1 MEKIAFISG
10 GIFIYWSSIIL
21 ALAALAAITIFA
33 AVYLAKSDDL
43 VGASVTIPL
52 AMVAS
57 IVLSRLIH
65 WYCRSDAY
73 ESMGAALTDYTKGGY
88 ALMGVFIACLAVAAL
103 LRLFRVVKNLRQM
116 YDSMA
121 IGAGAGIAVGRLAS
135 LFNASD
141 RGMALSENVGFP
153 FAFPVTNTVSGVV
166 ENRLATFM
174 IQSGVVTVVLVLL
187 VLYMVIS
194 KVAKREIP
202 EGDVALIFLLAY
214 GASQIVCDS
223 TRYDSLFLRSN
234 GFISVVQILGL
245 VAMVVPIVVFS
256 VRAVKNM
263 GIKKIHFVFW
273 VLILGMMG
281 LAGYMEYYVQRHG
294 NEAAFAYSLMSG
306 ALICVVLVALTIRTM
321 GNIAK
326 SKKTVNIQAEKLVET
341 VNGTAT
347 DKTKEKEDSKK
358 ELPKEPKVE
367 QKAQPKE
374 VREEPRIAFPVA
386 FPEAPSEVPQ
396 EELPKKLPVAFP
408 KASAEEIPEKLPKK
422 LPVAFPKE
430 NVEES

>member
-21 ALAALAAITIFA
+21 ALAALAAITVFA

-43 VGASVTIPL
+43 VGASVTVPL

-73 ESMGAALTDYTKGGY
+73 ESMAAALTDYTKGGY
-88 ALMGVFIACLAVAAL
+88 ALMGIFLATLVVAAL
-103 LRLFRVVKNLRQM
+103 LRLFRVVKNLLQM

-121 IGAGAGIAVGRLAS
+121 IGAGVGIAVGRLAS

-141 RGMALSENVGFP
+141 RGMALPESVGFP

-174 IQSGVVTVVLVLL
+174 IQSGIVAALVVLL

-194 KVAKREIP
+194 KIAKNKIP
-202 EGDVALIFLLAY
+202 DGDVALIFLLAY

-263 GIKKIHFVFW
+263 GIKKIHFVLW

-306 ALICVVLVALTIRTM
+306 GLLAIVLVTLVIRFM
-321 GNIAK
+321 GNLAG
-326 SKKTVNIQAEKLVET
+326 KKKAVATQAEELVEA
-341 VNGTAT
+341 VAEAA
-347 DKTKEKEDSKK
+347 EKPAE
-358 ELPKEPKVE
+358 
-367 QKAQPKE
+367 A
-374 VREEPRIAFPVA
+374 A
-386 FPEAPSEVPQ
+386 EAPAEAAENAAQ
-396 EELPKKLPVAFP
+396 EEA
-408 KASAEEIPEKLPKK
+408 AE
-422 LPVAFPKE
+422 AQ
-430 NVEES
+430 NN

>member
-52 AMVAS
+52 AMVTS

-121 IGAGAGIAVGRLAS
+121 IGAGVGIAVGRLAS

-141 RGMALSENVGFP
+141 RGMALPESVGFP

-174 IQSGVVTVVLVLL
+174 IQSGVVTVVLALL

-194 KVAKREIP
+194 KVAKHKIP
-202 EGDVALIFLLAY
+202 DGDVALIFLLAY

-256 VRAVKNM
+256 VRTVKNM
-263 GIKKIHFVFW
+263 GIKKIQFVLW

-306 ALICVVLVALTIRTM
+306 ALLVIVLVTLVLRFM
-321 GNIAK
+321 GNLAK
-326 SKKTVNIQAEKLVET
+326 KKKAVEEKAAELVGAVAET
-341 VNGTAT
+341 AEQTA
-347 DKTKEKEDSKK
+347 E
-358 ELPKEPKVE
+358 
-367 QKAQPKE
+367 AA
-374 VREEPRIAFPVA
+374 EET
-386 FPEAPSEVPQ
+386 PEAA
-396 EELPKKLPVAFP
+396 EEAVEAEEE
-408 KASAEEIPEKLPKK
+408 SAEETAT
-422 LPVAFPKE
+422 V
-430 NVEES
+430 

>member
-21 ALAALAAITIFA
+21 TLAALTAITIFA
-33 AVYLAKSDDL
+33 AMYIAKSGN
-43 VGASVTIPL
+43 VAGASVTIPV
-52 AMVAS
+52 AMVVS
-57 IVLSRLIH
+57 IILSRLIH

-73 ESMGAALTDYTKGGY
+73 ESMGAALTNYTKGGY

-121 IGAGAGIAVGRLAS
+121 IGAGVGIAVGRLAS

-141 RGMALSENVGFP
+141 RGMALPESVGFP

-174 IQSGVVTVVLVLL
+174 IQSGVVTVVLALL

-194 KVAKREIP
+194 KVAKHKIP
-202 EGDVALIFLLAY
+202 DGDVALIFLLAY

-256 VRAVKNM
+256 VRTVKNM
-263 GIKKIHFVFW
+263 GIKKIQFVLW

-306 ALICVVLVALTIRTM
+306 ALLVIVLVTLVLRFM
-321 GNIAK
+321 GNLAK
-326 SKKTVNIQAEKLVET
+326 KKKTVDEKAAELVDAVAET
-341 VNGTAT
+341 AEQTA
-347 DKTKEKEDSKK
+347 E
-358 ELPKEPKVE
+358 
-367 QKAQPKE
+367 AA
-374 VREEPRIAFPVA
+374 EET
-386 FPEAPSEVPQ
+386 PEAA
-396 EELPKKLPVAFP
+396 EEAVEAEEE
-408 KASAEEIPEKLPKK
+408 SAEETAT
-422 LPVAFPKE
+422 V
-430 NVEES
+430 

>member
-1 MEKIAFISG
+1 MERIAFISG

-21 ALAALAAITIFA
+21 ALAALAAIAIFSA
-33 AVYLAKSDDL
+33 MYLGKSGDL

-52 AMVAS
+52 AMVGS

-73 ESMGAALTDYTKGGY
+73 ESMASAMTDYTKGGY
-88 ALMGVFIACLAVAAL
+88 ALMGVFIACLIVAAI
-103 LRLFRVVKNLRQM
+103 LRLVRVVKNLLQM

-121 IGAGAGIAVGRLAS
+121 IGAGVGIAVGRLAS

-141 RGMALSENVGFP
+141 RGMALPEHVGFP

-174 IQSGVVTVVLVLL
+174 IQSGVVTAVVVLL

-194 KVAKREIP
+194 KATKRKIP
-202 EGDVALIFLLAY
+202 DGDVALIFLLAY
-214 GASQIVCDS
+214 GACQIVCDS

-245 VAMVVPIVVFS
+245 VAMLVPIVVFS
-256 VRAVKNM
+256 VRTVKNT
-263 GIKKIHFVFW
+263 GIKRIYFVLW

-294 NEAAFAYSLMSG
+294 NEAAFAYSMMSG
-306 ALICVVLVALTIRTM
+306 GLVVIVLLSLVIRYL
-321 GNIAK
+321 GSRDGKN
-326 SKKTVNIQAEKLVET
+326 
-341 VNGTAT
+341 
-347 DKTKEKEDSKK
+347 KEEQ
-358 ELPKEPKVE
+358 LP
-367 QKAQPKE
+367 
-374 VREEPRIAFPVA
+374 EE
-386 FPEAPSEVPQ
+386 
-396 EELPKKLPVAFP
+396 
-408 KASAEEIPEKLPKK
+408 
-422 LPVAFPKE
+422 
-430 NVEES
+430 VEEAELADASESV